1 MRTAA
6 PILLAAL
13 LLAGPIAKGVVQP
26 ATNPEAPK
34 PDANLIRV
42 WGFDGMKPLLLR
54 WEAAYTK
61 EHPEIHFL
69 NTLHGPASAM
79 AGLYNGV
86 ADIVVMGRELWPVDT
101 MAYRW
106 VFQRQPFGI
115 AVVTAGL
122 NAPAQAFT
130 PIVIVNRKNPLA
142 SISLARL
149 DAIYGSEH
157 RAAAANARTWGD
169 LGLTG
174 EWADKPIHAYGY
186 GPEDAL
192 GVYFRHDVL
201 RSDFKPSLDSH
212 LLSDRDRAAEHENLT
227 AAERIAHAVAL
238 DPDAI
243 GYTKVATLRPT
254 LKTIAVEG
262 ATPPAISAD
271 TDTLTTHRYPLT
283 RTLSLFVNRAHDKPL
298 SGAVNGFLR
307 YVLSPEAQAEVQSTE
322 GFLPLTPALAQHELQ
337 RLDAPMPPEPK
348 AGAEDNQ

>member
-1 MRTAA
+1 MHAA
-6 PILLAAL
+6 ISIILTAL
-13 LLAGPIAKGVVQP
+13 LFACPIAKGVAQP
-26 ATNPEAPK
+26 ATVPASK

-61 EHPEIHFL
+61 ENPEIRFL
-69 NTLHGPASAM
+69 NTFHGPASAM

-101 MAYRW
+101 MAYHW

-130 PIVIVNRKNPLA
+130 PIVIVNRKNPLT
-142 SISLARL
+142 SISLAQL

-157 RAAAANARTWGD
+157 RAASANARTWGD

-174 EWADKPIHAYGY
+174 EWANRPIHAYGY

-201 RSDFKPSLDSH
+201 RSDFKPSLESH
-212 LLSDRDRAAEHENLT
+212 LLSDREPTAEHENLS
-227 AAERIAHAVAL
+227 AAERIARAVAL

-243 GYTKVATLRPT
+243 GYTKAATLRPM
-254 LKTIAVEG
+254 LKAINIEG
-262 ATPPAISAD
+262 TAPPAISANM
-271 TDTLTTHRYPLT
+271 DTLSVHRYPLT
-283 RTLSLFVNRAHDKPL
+283 RTLSLFVNRAHDRPL
-298 SGAVNGFLR
+298 ASALDGFLR

-348 AGAEDNQ
+348 AGAEDSQ

>member
-1 MRTAA
+1 MRKASS
-6 PILLAAL
+6 ILAAL
-13 LLAGPIAKGVVQP
+13 LLASSIATGHAQQ
-26 ATNPEAPK
+26 TNAPEAPA

-54 WEAAYTK
+54 WETGYTK
-61 EHPEIHFL
+61 DHPEVHFS
-69 NTLHGPASAM
+69 NTLNGPASAM

-101 MAYRW
+101 MAYHW

-115 AVVTAGL
+115 TVVTAGL
-122 NAPAQAFT
+122 DAPAQAFT
-130 PIVIVNRKNPLA
+130 PVVIVNRKNPLTA
-142 SISLARL
+142 ISLAQL

-174 EWADKPIHAYGY
+174 EWATKPIHAYGY

-201 RSDFKPSLDSH
+201 RLDFKPNPDSH
-212 LLSDRDRAAEHENLT
+212 LLSDRDPAPQRGNLS
-227 AAERIAHAVAL
+227 AAERIARAVAL

-243 GYTKVATLRPT
+243 GYTRAATLRPA
-254 LKTIAVEG
+254 LKVTAVEG
-262 ATPPAISAD
+262 AAPPAIEANP
-271 TDTLTTHRYPLT
+271 DTLTAHTYPMT
-283 RTLSLFVNRAHDKPL
+283 RTLSLFINRQQDKPL
-298 SGAVNGFLR
+298 TPALDGFIR
-307 YVLSPEAQAEVQSTE
+307 YVLSAAAQSQVQPAE
-322 GFLPLTPALAQHELQ
+322 GFLPLTPSLIQHELQ

-348 AGAEDNQ
+348 AGAEDSQ

>member
-6 PILLAAL
+6 QVVLIAFLLVGSAVRDVA
-13 LLAGPIAKGVVQP
+13 QP
-26 ATNPEAPK
+26 ASGAVAAK
-34 PDANLIRV
+34 PNANLIRV

-69 NTLHGPASAM
+69 NTLYGPASAM
-79 AGLYNGV
+79 AGLYNRV
-86 ADIVVMGRELWPVDT
+86 ADIVVMGREIWPVDT

-115 AVVTAGL
+115 TVVTAGL
-122 NAPAQAFT
+122 DAPAQAFT
-130 PIVIVNRKNPLA
+130 PIVIVNRKNPLN
-142 SISLARL
+142 SISLAQL

-157 RAAAANARTWGD
+157 RAAASNARTWGD

-174 EWADKPIHAYGY
+174 EWADKPIHPYGY

-212 LLSDRDRAAEHENLT
+212 LLSERDSTAQQENLT
-227 AAERIAHAVAL
+227 AAERIARLVAS

-243 GYTKVATLRPT
+243 GYGKASTLRPT
-254 LKTIAVEG
+254 LKAIAVQG
-262 ATPPAISAD
+262 AAPPAIDANL
-271 TDTLTTHRYPLT
+271 DTLFAHRYPLT
-283 RTLSLFVNRAHDKPL
+283 RTLSLYVNRAHDKPL
-298 SGAVNGFLR
+298 APALDGFLH
-307 YVLSPEAQAEVQSTE
+307 YVLSPEAQAEVQSRE

-337 RLDAPMPPEPK
+337 RLEGPVPSETQ

>member
-1 MRTAA
+1 MRTATT
-6 PILLAAL
+6 IFLAAL
-13 LLAGPIAKGVVQP
+13 LLTPLARCNAQP
-26 ATNPEAPK
+26 ATVPEAP

-54 WEAAYTK
+54 WETAYTK
-61 EHPEIHFL
+61 QHPEVRFR
-69 NTLHGPASAM
+69 NTFHGPASAM

-115 AVVTAGL
+115 VVVTAGL

-130 PIVIVNRKNPLA
+130 PIVIVNRENPLA

-157 RAAAANARTWGD
+157 RAAPANARTWGD

-174 EWADKPIHAYGY
+174 EWAVRPIHAYGY

-212 LLSDRDRAAEHENLT
+212 LLSDRDPTSKSKNLT
-227 AAERIAHAVAL
+227 AAERIARAVAL
-238 DPDAI
+238 DPNAI
-243 GYTKVATLRPT
+243 GYTKAATLGST
-254 LKTIAVEG
+254 LKAIAVAG
-262 ATPPAISAD
+262 AAPLAINADAD
-271 TDTLTTHRYPLT
+271 TVTAHRYPLT

-298 SGAVNGFLR
+298 APAIDGFLR
-307 YVLSPEAQAEVQSTE
+307 YVLSPEAQAEVQSAE
-322 GFLPLTPALAQHELQ
+322 GFLPLTPMLAQHELQ

-348 AGAEDNQ
+348 AGAEDSQ

>member
-1 MRTAA
+1 MCTA

-13 LLAGPIAKGVVQP
+13 LLASPIARAVAQP
-26 ATNPEAPK
+26 ATVSASK

-54 WEAAYTK
+54 WEAGYTK

-69 NTLHGPASAM
+69 NTFHGPASAM

-142 SISLARL
+142 SISLAQL

-157 RAAAANARTWGD
+157 RAASANARTWGD

-201 RSDFKPSLDSH
+201 RSDFKPSLESH
-212 LLSDRDRAAEHENLT
+212 LLSDRDPAPHENLT
-227 AAERIAHAVAL
+227 AAERIARAVAL
-238 DPDAI
+238 DPEAI
-243 GYTKVATLRPT
+243 GYTKAATLGPT
-254 LKTIAVEG
+254 LKAIAIEG
-262 ATPPAISAD
+262 D
-271 TDTLTTHRYPLT
+271 
-283 RTLSLFVNRAHDKPL
+283 
-298 SGAVNGFLR
+298 
-307 YVLSPEAQAEVQSTE
+307 
-322 GFLPLTPALAQHELQ
+322 
-337 RLDAPMPPEPK
+337 RL
-348 AGAEDNQ
+348 

>member
-6 PILLAAL
+6 PIVLAAL
-13 LLAGPIAKGVVQP
+13 LLALPIANGVAQP
-26 ATNPEAPK
+26 ATVSEVPK

-54 WEAAYTK
+54 WEADYTK
-61 EHPEIHFL
+61 KHPEIRFL

-86 ADIVVMGRELWPVDT
+86 ADIVVMGRELWPVET

-115 AVVTAGL
+115 VVVTAGL

-142 SISLARL
+142 SISLAQL

-157 RAAAANARTWGD
+157 RAAPANARTWGD

-174 EWADKPIHAYGY
+174 EWADRPIHVYGY

-201 RSDFKPSLDSH
+201 RSDFKPSLESH
-212 LLSDRDRAAEHENLT
+212 LLSDRDPAAQHENLT
-227 AAERIAHAVAL
+227 AAERIARAVAL

-243 GYTKVATLRPT
+243 GYTKATTLRPT
-254 LKTIAVEG
+254 LKAIAIEG
-262 ATPPAISAD
+262 TTPPAIDA
-271 TDTLTTHRYPLT
+271 TPDTLTAHRYPLT
-283 RTLSLFVNRAHDKPL
+283 RTVLLFISRAPDKPL
-298 SGAVNGFLR
+298 ASAIDGFLR

-322 GFLPLTPALAQHELQ
+322 GFLPLIPALAQRELQ
-337 RLDAPMPPEPK
+337 RLDAPMPPEVK
-348 AGAEDNQ
+348 AGPEDSQ

>member
-1 MRTAA
+1 MHAA
-6 PILLAAL
+6 ISIILTAL
-13 LLAGPIAKGVVQP
+13 LFACPIAKGVAQP
-26 ATNPEAPK
+26 ATVPASK

-61 EHPEIHFL
+61 EHPETHFL
-69 NTLHGPASAM
+69 NTFHGPASAM

-101 MAYRW
+101 MAYHW

-130 PIVIVNRKNPLA
+130 PIVIVNRKNPLT
-142 SISLARL
+142 SISLAQL

-157 RAAAANARTWGD
+157 RAASANARTWGD

-174 EWADKPIHAYGY
+174 EWANRPIHAYGY

-201 RSDFKPSLDSH
+201 RSDFKPSLESH
-212 LLSDRDRAAEHENLT
+212 LLSDREPTAGHETLT
-227 AAERIAHAVAL
+227 AAERIARAVAL

-243 GYTKVATLRPT
+243 GYTKAATLRPM
-254 LKTIAVEG
+254 LKAINIEG
-262 ATPPAISAD
+262 TAPPAISANM
-271 TDTLTTHRYPLT
+271 DTLSVHRYPLT
-283 RTLSLFVNRAHDKPL
+283 RTLSLFVNRAHDRPL
-298 SGAVNGFLR
+298 ASALDGFLR

-348 AGAEDNQ
+348 AGAEDSQ

>member
-1 MRTAA
+1 
-6 PILLAAL
+6 
-13 LLAGPIAKGVVQP
+13 
-26 ATNPEAPK
+26 
-34 PDANLIRV
+34 
-42 WGFDGMKPLLLR
+42 
-54 WEAAYTK
+54 
-61 EHPEIHFL
+61 
-69 NTLHGPASAM
+69 
-79 AGLYNGV
+79 
-86 ADIVVMGRELWPVDT
+86 MGRELWPVDT

-142 SISLARL
+142 SVSLAQL

-157 RAAAANARTWGD
+157 RAASANARTWGD

-174 EWADKPIHAYGY
+174 KWADKPIHAFGY

-201 RSDFKPSLDSH
+201 RSDFKPSLESH
-212 LLSDRDRAAEHENLT
+212 LLSDREPTAGRETLT
-227 AAERIAHAVAL
+227 AAERIARAVAL

-243 GYTKVATLRPT
+243 GYTKAATLHPM
-254 LKTIAVEG
+254 LKAIAIEG
-262 ATPPAISAD
+262 TTPPAISANM
-271 TDTLTTHRYPLT
+271 DTLTAHRYPLT

-298 SGAVNGFLR
+298 ASSVDGFLR
-307 YVLSPEAQAEVQSTE
+307 YVLSAEAQAEVQSSE

-337 RLDAPMPPEPK
+337 RLNAPMPPEPK
-348 AGAEDNQ
+348 AGAEDSQ